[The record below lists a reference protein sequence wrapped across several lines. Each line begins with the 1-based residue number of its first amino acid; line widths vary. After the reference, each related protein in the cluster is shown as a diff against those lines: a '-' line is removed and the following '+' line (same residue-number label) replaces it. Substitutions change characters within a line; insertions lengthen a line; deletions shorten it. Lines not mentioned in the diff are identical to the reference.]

1 MRRWRDAREGEILE
15 SLDGL
20 FFDVKG
26 LVHPPDRIV
35 AFIRFYPNVN
45 GNRIKG
51 SKLYRKV
58 YSLKD
63 RYRLLKERYPRYLVY
78 DPVFDEVLCEVPR
91 NEVKSIHDPVEFL
104 KEILLNRERLDELTL
119 KALSFAE
126 VIKRHSKIPWESIG
140 VSGSVMI
147 GLHQE
152 SSDID
157 IVVYGSK
164 NCLAVYETMRELL
177 EEEDC
182 VRPYREEELKK
193 LYKFRYSDTHM
204 RYEDFE
210 RVERRKVTQGIYLDR
225 EFFIRFVKNFDEERE
240 SYGSILYKN
249 CGRILVKA
257 EVADSSDSIFT
268 PCRYG
273 IENVE
278 VVKGRKVESI
288 TEIASF
294 RGRFCDQAREGELIV
309 AQGKLERVERADGR
323 EYHYRVLLGGS
334 PEDYMIVVDKR

>member
-1 MRRWRDAREGEILE
+1 MRRWRDVREGEVLE

-35 AFIRFYPNVN
+35 AFIRFFPNVN
-45 GNRIKG
+45 GDRIKG
-51 SKLYRKV
+51 SKIYSKV
-58 YSLKD
+58 YSLRD
-63 RYRLLKERYPRYLVY
+63 RYTLLKERYPKYLVY
-78 DPVFDEVLCEVPR
+78 DPIFDEVLCEVPR
-91 NEVKSIHDPVEFL
+91 DEVKSIHNPVEFL
-104 KEILLNRERLDELTL
+104 KEIRINRDGLDELTL

-126 VIKRHSKIPWESIG
+126 VIKRRSGIPWESIG

-147 GLHQE
+147 GLHQR

-157 IVVYGSK
+157 VVVYGSK

-177 EEEDC
+177 EEEYY

-210 RVERRKVTQGIYLDR
+210 RVERRKVTQGLYMDR
-225 EFFIRFVKNFDEERE
+225 DFFIRFVKNFNEERE
-240 SYGSILYKN
+240 SYGSIIYKN

-257 EVADSSDSIFT
+257 EIADSSDSIFT

-278 VVKGRKVESI
+278 VIKGRKVEPI
-288 TEIASF
+288 TEIVSF

-309 AQGKLERVERADGR
+309 AQGKLERVKKAGEK

-334 PEDYMIVVDKR
+334 PEDYMVVVDKH